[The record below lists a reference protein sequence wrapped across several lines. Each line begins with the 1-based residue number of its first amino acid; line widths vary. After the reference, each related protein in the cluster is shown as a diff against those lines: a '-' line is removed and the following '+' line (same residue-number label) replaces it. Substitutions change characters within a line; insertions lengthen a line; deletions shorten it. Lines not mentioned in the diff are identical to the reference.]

1 MIRHKSSN
9 HQQYIK
15 CENYLKGV
23 ENKNCAVKNENGFT
37 DYCVRNINDVLI
49 KLYIPN
55 LTIRM
60 FRLRDI
66 VQLV

>member
-9 HQQYIK
+9 HQQYIE
-15 CENYLKGV
+15 CENY
-23 ENKNCAVKNENGFT
+23 NKNCAVKNENGFT
-37 DYCVRNINDVLI
+37 DYCVRNINGVLI
-49 KLYIPN
+49 KLDIPN

-60 FRLRDI
+60 FSLRDI